1 MYKKD
6 VIDHFGTQRA
16 VAKALG
22 ISDAAVSQWKEV
34 IPEKDAYR
42 LEVVTAG
49 ALKYQESA
57 YRKAAYSTV
66 ELDAILDNLSDEEQI
81 ELLELL
87 EEEENYRNTHLLPI
101 PLIASL
107 TGWTRSP
114 ISTWTTW
121 LNPCA
126 VLASCGFLW
135 LVKSMAAIRQ
145 CASLMRMAA
154 MTWR

>member
-42 LEVVTAG
+42 LEIVTAG

-57 YRKAAYSTV
+57 YRQAAYRMT
-66 ELDAILDNLSDEEQI
+66 
-81 ELLELL
+81 
-87 EEEENYRNTHLLPI
+87 RC
-101 PLIASL
+101 IASRKMKIAGQPNAFRN
-107 TGWTRSP
+107 GWK
-114 ISTWTTW
+114 W
-121 LNPCA
+121 A
-126 VLASCGFLW
+126 F
-135 LVKSMAAIRQ
+135 
-145 CASLMRMAA
+145 
-154 MTWR
+154 